1 MSAIKEFY
9 GVTFLNTSGVQNVN
23 NKEKVEL
30 KYYKII
36 NYIPTKKSKKT
47 KFGIEVVK
55 KRVQN
60 NIITEEKKDI
70 FNCIDNEEIAEKV
83 LELLKINKVSPI
95 NVMDVLEDLSNKKNK
110 LYISK
115 I

>member
-9 GVTFLNTSGVQNVN
+9 GVTFLNTSGVQSVN
-23 NKEKVEL
+23 NSEKIEL

-36 NYIPTKKSKKT
+36 NSIPTKRNKKT
-47 KFGIEVVK
+47 KYGIEVVK

-70 FNCIDNEEIAEKV
+70 FNCIENEEIAEKV

-95 NVMDVLEDLSNKKNK
+95 NVMDVLEDLSNKRNK